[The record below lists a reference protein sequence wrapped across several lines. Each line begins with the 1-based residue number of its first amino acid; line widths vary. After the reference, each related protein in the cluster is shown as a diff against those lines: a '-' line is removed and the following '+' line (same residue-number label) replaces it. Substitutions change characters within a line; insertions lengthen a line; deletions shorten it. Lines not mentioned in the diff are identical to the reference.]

1 MNLLTPRWFDIPIK
15 AKEHI
20 IQKKLTQDLINEKY
34 YHYTVV
40 AGRRSFKTERFGK
53 RMLVLKALQKQNGK
67 FFAGAPVRKQAKEIF
82 WKDIKLLIPKYMIEK
97 ISESDLKIILKN
109 GSEINIVGLLEFAT
123 VEGGFANG
131 FIISEWQKCEPEVYN
146 QSIEPMINDV
156 NGFVIKEGRPLGKNH
171 LYEDYLNGVE
181 FKKGYASYFWTSED
195 ILNEYQIDRAKTG
208 LGKIDYERE
217 YLASFETGG
226 NPVYYSYNHL
236 NHSDYKLNPNNPVII
251 TCDFNATEKPMSWVI
266 GQRLIVGSLDCTY
279 WIKSLS
285 YINTNTETMCQ
296 ILEDYFKENFS
307 VIPSHLIFYG
317 DYAGKQQKSNS
328 SYSDWQLIENYFR
341 NKCKTFEKK
350 IKQCKS
356 IRDSVS
362 STNAQLCN
370 TNNERK
376 QFVNETDCK
385 PLIQDWLKC
394 EWKDNS
400 KELKDND
407 NLRGHC
413 CRAVDYYNDYEH
425 SVKGN
430 IQTTFRNLN

>member
-1 MNLLTPRWFDIPIK
+1 MNLLTPRWFEIPIK
-15 AKEHI
+15 AKEHA
-20 IQKKLTQDLINEKY
+20 IQKKLTQDLLNEKY

-53 RMLVLKALQKQNGK
+53 RMLVLKALQKENGK

-97 ISESDLKIILKN
+97 ISESDLKIMLRN

-171 LYEDYLNGVE
+171 LYEDYLSGVE

-236 NHSDYKLNPNNPVII
+236 NHSDYIASSNKPLII

-266 GQRLIVGSLDCTY
+266 GQRIIVGSQDYTY

-285 YINTNTETMCQ
+285 YVNTNTETMCS
-296 ILEDYFKENFS
+296 ILEDYLKENNLMS
-307 VIPSHLIFYG
+307 EHLIFYG

-328 SYSDWQLIENYFR
+328 SYSDWQIIENYFR
-341 NKCKTFEKK
+341 NKCKIFEKK
-350 IKQCKS
+350 IKFCKS
-356 IRDSVS
+356 IRDSVA

-376 QFVNETDCK
+376 QFVNETNCK
-385 PLIQDWLKC
+385 ALIQDWLKC
-394 EWKDNS
+394 EWKENS
-400 KELKDND
+400 RELKDND
-407 NLRGHC
+407 NARGHC